1 MTTEAPSLSD
11 DDAADLLES
20 VATDLRS
27 GESSRPQ
34 ARRTLFALLRFED
47 GVETS
52 DGPLLD
58 EGRLSFGRA
67 RAGEDGIGYW
77 LPSTALPADG
87 DA

>member
-20 VATDLRS
+20 VASDLRE
-27 GESSRPQ
+27 GESSRAQ

-67 RAGEDGIGYW
+67 REGEDGIGYW
-77 LPSTALPADG
+77 LPSAALPDSENA
-87 DA
+87 